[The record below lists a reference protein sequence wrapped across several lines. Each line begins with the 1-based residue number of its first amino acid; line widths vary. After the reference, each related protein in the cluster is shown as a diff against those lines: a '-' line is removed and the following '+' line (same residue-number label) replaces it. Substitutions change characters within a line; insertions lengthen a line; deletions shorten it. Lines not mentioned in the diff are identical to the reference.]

1 MKTNF
6 DFLKDVNK
14 ELFNTI
20 VDAQKLF
27 CDEYFTQSTIQV
39 RIFAEKMAKQI
50 LGAQSEGL
58 TFDDTLN
65 CLKDKIK
72 EVREKEFIDDL
83 FFIKREG
90 NKCAHGENIKST
102 VALEV
107 FERAFEASI
116 NYAYSKTKDEKIN
129 KLQFDRTLLITG
141 KPQKQMRLV
150 DKYIERAKSAIDEV
164 EQTKEITPKKE
175 QSNKEQSNHEQ
186 PKKEKGGRKVKPQNP
201 TKEKVKQK
209 VKEAKTKLRNEI
221 NKKPKK
227 PTKKELKAQQEK
239 KKSFIRLIIFL
250 IFVTISL
257 IFITKMLVFY

>member
-1 MKTNF
+1 MKTNY
-6 DFLKDVNK
+6 DFLKNIDK
-14 ELFNTI
+14 GLFDSI
-20 VDAQKLF
+20 VDAQKLY
-27 CDEYFTQSTIQV
+27 CDEYFTQAAIQA

-72 EVREKEFIDDL
+72 TEREKEFIDDL
-83 FFIKREG
+83 FFIKKEG
-90 NKCAHGENIKST
+90 NKCAHGQNIEST
-102 VALEV
+102 TALEV

-150 DKYIERAKSAIDEV
+150 DKYVEAAQKQIEEENEEKKEPLSKPLKPVKKEV
-164 EQTKEITPKKE
+164 SPKKL
-175 QSNKEQSNHEQ
+175 KI
-186 PKKEKGGRKVKPQNP
+186 
-201 TKEKVKQK
+201 KQK
-209 VKEAKTKLRNEI
+209 IKEAKKSLKKDI
-221 NKKPKK
+221 NKPKRK
-227 PTKKELKAQQEK
+227 PTKKQLKQKQEDK
-239 KKSFIRLIIFL
+239 NKLIRLIIFL
-250 IFVTISL
+250 TFVTISL